1 MGRRARPVLASLGPL
16 TLDRAGPEPLHRQLY
31 RALRQAVV
39 DGRLRPGERLPPSR
53 ALATDRGLSRNTV
66 VTAYDT
72 LLAEGYV
79 TGRVGAGTF
88 VATALPDVPPEG
100 APRRLD
106 TRRGVGLSRRG
117 AALAEAPSVARDPLD
132 RPFSLGTPD
141 LNAFPFA
148 LWGQLLGRSWRVG
161 GRGLAADPDPLG
173 HPPLREAIAGYL
185 RAVRAVRCDAEQVVI
200 VSGAQQ
206 GLALVAQLLL
216 DPGDVA
222 WVENPGWPGNRAALL
237 GAGARLVPV
246 PVDAEGIDV
255 AEGVRRGAGAR
266 LALVTPSH
274 QFPLGVTMS
283 LGRRLQLL
291 DWAAAHDAWIVED
304 DYDSE
309 FRYAGPP
316 LAALQG
322 LDEAGRVVYVGS
334 FSKVM
339 FPALRLGYVV
349 VPQDLV
355 ESVRAARRHFDG
367 GTSVVPQAALHRFV
381 ADGHLASHLRAMR
394 ALYAGKRAALLDALG
409 REFAGLGKPEAG
421 DAGMHVLLRLPDGCS
436 DRALAERAAR
446 VGLTAPPLSG
456 YGVDG
461 VGGNALVLGFAAHG
475 VEALERAARELAGVA
490 EGLTERAP
498 WLSRPSP
505 PHPAPHPSPRPAG
518 AG

>member
-1 MGRRARPVLASLGPL
+1 MGRRARPVLASLGPIL
-16 TLDRAGPEPLHRQLY
+16 LDRAGAEPLHRQLY

-53 ALATDRGLSRNTV
+53 ALATEWGLSRNTV

-72 LLAEGYV
+72 LLAEGYI
-79 TGRVGAGTF
+79 TGRTGAGTF
-88 VATALPDVPPEG
+88 VATALPDAPPEG
-100 APRRLD
+100 APRRFEA
-106 TRRGVGLSRRG
+106 RRGIGLSRRG
-117 AALAEAPSVARDPLD
+117 TALADAPAVARDPFD
-132 RPFSLGTPD
+132 QPFSLGTPD
-141 LNAFPFA
+141 LEAFPFA

-161 GRGLAADPDPLG
+161 GRALAADPDPLG
-173 HPPLREAIAGYL
+173 HPPLRAAVAGYL
-185 RAVRAVRCDAEQVVI
+185 RAVRAVRCDPEQVVI

-206 GLALVAQLLL
+206 GLALMAQLLL
-216 DPGDVA
+216 DPGDAA

-255 AEGVRRGAGAR
+255 TEGVRRGADAR

-291 DWAAAHDAWIVED
+291 EWAASRDAWIVED

-322 LDEAGRVVYVGS
+322 LDGAGRVVYVGS

-349 VPQDLV
+349 VPPDLV
-355 ESVRAARRHFDG
+355 PSVRAARRHFDG
-367 GTSVVPQAALHRFV
+367 GTSVVPQAALHRFL
-381 ADGHLASHLRAMR
+381 AEGHFASHLRAMR
-394 ALYAGKRAALLDALG
+394 ALYAGKRAAILAALDRA
-409 REFAGLGKPEAG
+409 FAGLGVAEAG
-421 DAGMHVLLRLPDGCS
+421 EAGMHVILRLPD
-436 DRALAERAAR
+436 DRPDRRLSARAALA
-446 VGLTAPPLSG
+446 GLNVPALSG
-456 YGVDG
+456 YFVDG
-461 VGGNALVLGFAAHG
+461 AGGNGLMLGFAAHG
-475 VEALERAARELAGVA
+475 VEALERAVRDLARVA
-490 EGLTERAP
+490 CG
-498 WLSRPSP
+498 
-505 PHPAPHPSPRPAG
+505 
-518 AG
+518 

>member
-1 MGRRARPVLASLGPL
+1 MGRHARPVLASLGPMA
-16 TLDRAGPEPLHRQLY
+16 LDRAGAEPLHRQLY
-31 RALRQAVV
+31 RALRQMVV
-39 DGRLRPGERLPPSR
+39 DGRLRPGERLPPTR
-53 ALATDRGLSRNTV
+53 ALSAEWGLSRNTV

-79 TGRVGAGTF
+79 TGRIGAGTF
-88 VATALPDVPPEG
+88 VATALPDRPPEG
-100 APRRLD
+100 MARRVD
-106 TRRGVGLSRRG
+106 ARRGVGLSRRG
-117 AALAEAPSVARDPLD
+117 MVLADAPAVPRDPLV

-141 LNAFPFA
+141 LGAFPFA

-185 RAVRAVRCDAEQVVI
+185 RAVRAVRCEPEQVVI

-216 DPGDVA
+216 DPGDSA
-222 WVENPGWPGNRAALL
+222 WVETPGWPGNRAALL

-246 PVDAEGIDV
+246 PVDAEGLDV
-255 AEGVRRGAGAR
+255 AEGVRRGADAR

-291 DWAAAHDAWIVED
+291 DWAAQQDAWIVED

-322 LDEAGRVVYVGS
+322 LDGAGRVVYVGS
-334 FSKVM
+334 FGKVM

-349 VPQDLV
+349 VPPDLV
-355 ESVRAARRHFDG
+355 EPVRAARRHFDG
-367 GTSVVPQAALHRFV
+367 GTSVVPQAALHRFLT
-381 ADGHLASHLRAMR
+381 DGHFASHLRAMR
-394 ALYAGKRAALLDALG
+394 ALYAGKRAAILDALG
-409 REFAGLGKPEAG
+409 RGFAGLGRAEAG
-421 DAGMHVLLRLPDGCS
+421 EAGMHVLLRLPDS
-436 DRALAERAAR
+436 VPDRVLSARAAAI
-446 VGLTAPPLSG
+446 GLTVPPLSS

-461 VGGNALVLGFAAHG
+461 AGGNGVVLGFAAHG
-475 VEALERAARELAGVA
+475 VEALERAVGELAR
-490 EGLTERAP
+490 LTEAH
-498 WLSRPSP
+498 P
-505 PHPAPHPSPRPAG
+505 P
-518 AG
+518 

>member
-1 MGRRARPVLASLGPL
+1 MGRRARPVLASLGPIA
-16 TLDRAGPEPLHRQLY
+16 LDRDGGEPLHRQLY

-39 DGRLRPGERLPPSR
+39 DGRLRPGDRLPPTR
-53 ALATDRGLSRNTV
+53 ALAAEWGLARNTV

-72 LLAEGYV
+72 LLAEGYID
-79 TGRVGAGTF
+79 GKVGAGTF
-88 VATALPDVPPEG
+88 VAAALPDTPPEG
-100 APRRLD
+100 ARHRLD
-106 TRRGVGLSRRG
+106 ARRGVGLSARG
-117 AALAEAPSVARDPLD
+117 AALADAPSVLRDPLG

-141 LNAFPFA
+141 LAAFPFA
-148 LWGQLLGRSWRVG
+148 LWGQLLGRGWRVG
-161 GRGLAADPDPLG
+161 GRALAADPDPLG
-173 HPPLREAIAGYL
+173 YPPLRDAVAGYL
-185 RAVRAVRCDAEQVVI
+185 RAVRAVRCEPEQVVI

-216 DPGDVA
+216 DPGDQA

-255 AEGVRRGAGAR
+255 AEGVRRCGGAR

-291 DWAAAHDAWIVED
+291 DWAAARDAWIVED

-322 LDEAGRVVYVGS
+322 LDGAGRVVYVGS

-349 VPQDLV
+349 VPPDLV
-355 ESVRAARRHFDG
+355 ASVRAARRHFDG
-367 GTSVVPQAALHRFV
+367 GTSVVPQAALHRFL
-381 ADGHLASHLRAMR
+381 ADGHFASHLRAMR
-394 ALYAGKRAALLDALG
+394 ALYAGKRAALLDAIG
-409 REFAGLGKPEAG
+409 REFAGRGQAEAG
-421 DAGMHVLLRLPDGCS
+421 EAGMHVILRLPGVLP
-436 DRALAERAAR
+436 DRAVSARAAR
-446 VGLTAPPLSG
+446 IGLSVPPLSS
-456 YGVDG
+456 YGTDG
-461 VGGNALVLGFAAHG
+461 AGGNGLMLGFAAHG
-475 VEALERAARELAGVA
+475 VESLERAVRDLAALVGE
-490 EGLTERAP
+490 EGRAA
-498 WLSRPSP
+498 P
-505 PHPAPHPSPRPAG
+505 P
-518 AG
+518 